1 MTTNELLLIIGVS
14 LCLLAVILRG
24 MHQGNQRVA
33 ALRRQTARHARIA
46 GNEDTL
52 NANAPA
58 PHPLVRRLPLIY
70 GITLLLGVVLTVY
83 AYWKR

>member
-1 MTTNELLLIIGVS
+1 MTTNALLLIFGVS
-14 LCLLAVILRG
+14 LCLLAVVLRG
-24 MHQGNQRVA
+24 FHQGNQRAA

-58 PHPLVRRLPLIY
+58 PHPLVVRLPLIY
-70 GITLLLGVVLTVY
+70 RTTLLIGLALTVY
-83 AYWKR
+83 AYWHR

>member
-1 MTTNELLLIIGVS
+1 MAVNDLLLIIGVS
-14 LCLLAVILRG
+14 LCLLAVVLRG
-24 MHQGNQRVA
+24 MHQGNQRAA

-52 NANAPA
+52 NAGAPA
-58 PHPLVRRLPLIY
+58 PHPLVHRLPLIY
-70 GITLLLGVVLTVY
+70 RITLLLGVAITLW

>member
-1 MTTNELLLIIGVS
+1 MTVNEFLLIFGVS

-24 MHQGNQRVA
+24 MHQGNQRIA
-33 ALRRQTARHARIA
+33 ALRRQTARQARIA

-52 NANAPA
+52 NATAPA
-58 PHPLVRRLPLIY
+58 PHPLVLRLPLIY
-70 GITLLLGVVLTVY
+70 RTTLVIGFVITLY

>member
-1 MTTNELLLIIGVS
+1 MTTNDLLLIIGVS
-14 LCLLAVILRG
+14 LCLVAVMLRG
-24 MHQGNQRVA
+24 FHQGNQRAA

-58 PHPLVRRLPLIY
+58 PHPLTLRLPLIY
-70 GITLLLGVVLTVY
+70 RTALLIGVALTLY

>member
-1 MTTNELLLIIGVS
+1 MTTNDILLIIGVS

-24 MHQGNQRVA
+24 MHQENLRAA
-33 ALRRQTARHARIA
+33 ALRRQTARQARMA

-58 PHPLVRRLPLIY
+58 PHPLVLRLPLIY
-70 GITLLLGVVLTVY
+70 RTTLIIGFVTTLY

>member
-1 MTTNELLLIIGVS
+1 MTTNDLLLIIGIS
-14 LCLLAVILRG
+14 LCLLAVMLRG
-24 MHQGNQRVA
+24 FHQGNQRAA

-52 NANAPA
+52 NAHAPA
-58 PHPLVRRLPLIY
+58 PHPLTLRLPLIY
-70 GITLLLGVVLTVY
+70 RTTLLIGVAITFY